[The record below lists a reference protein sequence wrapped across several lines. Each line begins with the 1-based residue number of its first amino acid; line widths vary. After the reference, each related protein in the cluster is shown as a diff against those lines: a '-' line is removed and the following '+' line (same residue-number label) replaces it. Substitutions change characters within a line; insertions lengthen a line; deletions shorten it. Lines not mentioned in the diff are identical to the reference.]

1 MAEQQISTQKGINF
15 GIPNVEPALLRE
27 KALSFVRSN
36 GPVLPLQIAKHLS
49 TNTIFAGAILSELIS
64 AKHIFVTH
72 ATIGSSPL
80 YYIKGQEEK
89 LGPSLYNYLKQKEK
103 QAYDKIK
110 ESKIIRESEA
120 EPWQR
125 VAMRDLKDF
134 CFPLTVTIDQEKIE
148 IFWKF
153 YLVSE
158 EEAKNLISSM
168 LKKEEPIEPIKEI
181 VKEEAIKE
189 EKQDVIQEISKQVI
203 EKPIKKP
210 FVKQKLEQTQLQE
223 IKEIVKDKALE
234 KDKFY
239 NYVKEFCSK
248 NNIQISEEFTI
259 SKNKEFDF
267 IAKIPSNIGLI
278 TYYIKA
284 KNKKSI
290 NEGDVSLAFS
300 ESQFKNLPCLFLT
313 TGKLNKKASLLLD
326 KKFQNVILRQ
336 I

>member
-181 VKEEAIKE
+181 VK
-189 EKQDVIQEISKQVI
+189 
-203 EKPIKKP
+203 
-210 FVKQKLEQTQLQE
+210 
-223 IKEIVKDKALE
+223 DKALE

-239 NYVKEFCSK
+239 NYIKEFCSK
-248 NNIQISEEFTI
+248 NNIRISEELVI

-267 IAKIPSNIGLI
+267 TAKIPSNIGLI

-290 NEGDVSLAFS
+290 NDGDISLAFS
-300 ESQFKNLPCLFLT
+300 ESQLRKLPCLFLT
-313 TGKLNKKASLLLD
+313 TGKLNKKASVILD
-326 KKFQNVILRQ
+326 KKFQNIILRQ

>member
-80 YYIKGQEEK
+80 YYVKGQEEK

-110 ESKIIRESEA
+110 ESKIIRESET

-158 EEAKNLISSM
+158 EEAKDLINSM
-168 LKKEEPIEPIKEI
+168 LKKEEHVEPIQE
-181 VKEEAIKE
+181 VIKQE
-189 EKQDVIQEISKQVI
+189 EKQEVIQEIFNKVI
-203 EKPIKKP
+203 EEKPIKKP
-210 FVKQKLEQTQLQE
+210 FVKPKPEQTQLPE
-223 IKEIVKDKALE
+223 IKEIVKDKTLE

-248 NNIQISEEFTI
+248 NNIQISEELVI

-267 IAKIPSNIGLI
+267 TAKIPSNIGLI

-290 NEGDVSLAFS
+290 NDGDISLAFS
-300 ESQFKNLPCLFLT
+300 ESQLRKLPCLFLT
-313 TGKLNKKASLLLD
+313 TGKLNKKASVILD
-326 KKFQNVILRQ
+326 KKFQNIILRQ

>member
-1 MAEQQISTQKGINF
+1 MAEQQISTQKGISF

-27 KALSFVRSN
+27 KALTFVKSN
-36 GPVLPLQIAKHLS
+36 GPVLPLQIGKHLG
-49 TNTIFAGAILSELIS
+49 TNTIFAGAILSELI
-64 AKHIFVTH
+64 AGKHIFVTH

-80 YYIKGQEEK
+80 YYVKGQEEK

-110 ESKIIRESEA
+110 EAKIVRESEA

-158 EEAKNLISSM
+158 EETKDLINSM
-168 LKKEEPIEPIKEI
+168 LKKEELVEPIQE
-181 VKEEAIKE
+181 VIKQE
-189 EKQDVIQEISKQVI
+189 EKQEVIQEIPKTLI
-203 EKPIKKP
+203 EEKLIKKP
-210 FVKQKLEQTQLQE
+210 VIKPKLEQTHLQE
-223 IKEIVKDKALE
+223 IKEPVKDKNLE

-239 NYVKEFCSK
+239 NYIKEFCSK
-248 NNIQISEEFTI
+248 NNIQISEEFTV

-284 KNKKSI
+284 TNKKTI

-300 ESQFKNLPCLFLT
+300 ESQLKKLPCLFLT
-313 TGKLNKKASLLLD
+313 TGKLNKKASLILN
-326 KKFQNVILRQ
+326 KKFQNIILRQ

>member
-1 MAEQQISTQKGINF
+1 MAEQLIPTQKGINF

-27 KALSFVRSN
+27 KALIFVKSN
-36 GPVLPLQIAKHLS
+36 GPVLPLQIGKHLG

-64 AKHIFVTH
+64 TKHIFVTH

-134 CFPLTVTIDQEKIE
+134 CFPLTVTIDKEKIE

-168 LKKEEPIEPIKEI
+168 LKKEEPVEPIQEVTKQ
-181 VKEEAIKE
+181 EEQE
-189 EKQDVIQEISKQVI
+189 VIQEISNKVI
-203 EKPIKKP
+203 EEKSIKKP
-210 FVKQKLEQTQLQE
+210 FINPKQEQVKLQE

-248 NNIQISEEFTI
+248 NNIQLVLAIENL
-259 SKNKEFDF
+259 KKG
-267 IAKIPSNIGLI
+267 NIW
-278 TYYIKA
+278 
-284 KNKKSI
+284 
-290 NEGDVSLAFS
+290 
-300 ESQFKNLPCLFLT
+300 
-313 TGKLNKKASLLLD
+313 D
-326 KKFQNVILRQ
+326 K
-336 I
+336 

>member
-1 MAEQQISTQKGINF
+1 
-15 GIPNVEPALLRE
+15 
-27 KALSFVRSN
+27 
-36 GPVLPLQIAKHLS
+36 
-49 TNTIFAGAILSELIS
+49 
-64 AKHIFVTH
+64 
-72 ATIGSSPL
+72 
-80 YYIKGQEEK
+80 
-89 LGPSLYNYLKQKEK
+89 
-103 QAYDKIK
+103 
-110 ESKIIRESEA
+110 
-120 EPWQR
+120 
-125 VAMRDLKDF
+125 LKDF

-168 LKKEEPIEPIKEI
+168 LKKEEPIKEF

-189 EKQDVIQEISKQVI
+189 EKQEVIQEISKQVI
-203 EKPIKKP
+203 EKAIKKP
-210 FVKQKLEQTQLQE
+210 YVKPKPEQTQLPE
-223 IKEIVKDKALE
+223 IKETVKDKSLE

-248 NNIQISEEFTI
+248 NNIQISEELVI

-267 IAKIPSNIGLI
+267 TAKIPSNIGLI

-290 NEGDVSLAFS
+290 NDGDISLAFS
-300 ESQFKNLPCLFLT
+300 ESQLRKLPCLFLT
-313 TGKLNKKASLLLD
+313 TGKLNKKASVILD

>member
-89 LGPSLYNYLKQKEK
+89 LGPSLYNYLRQKEK

-134 CFPLTVTIDQEKIE
+134 CFPLTVTIDKEKIE

-168 LKKEEPIEPIKEI
+168 LKKEEPVEPIQEVIKQ
-181 VKEEAIKE
+181 EEQE
-189 EKQDVIQEISKQVI
+189 VIQEISNKVI
-203 EKPIKKP
+203 EEKSIKKP
-210 FVKQKLEQTQLQE
+210 FINPNQEQVKLQE

-300 ESQFKNLPCLFLT
+300 ESQFKKLPCLFLT

>member
-125 VAMRDLKDF
+125 VAMCDLKDF

-168 LKKEEPIEPIKEI
+168 LKKEEPIKEF
-181 VKEEAIKE
+181 VKEEAIKA
-189 EKQDVIQEISKQVI
+189 EKQEVIQEISKQVI
-203 EKPIKKP
+203 EKPIKNPYVKP
-210 FVKQKLEQTQLQE
+210 KPEQTQLPE
-223 IKEIVKDKALE
+223 IKETVKDKSLE

-248 NNIQISEEFTI
+248 NNIQISEELVI

-267 IAKIPSNIGLI
+267 TAKIPSNIGLI

-284 KNKKSI
+284 KNYK
-290 NEGDVSLAFS
+290 
-300 ESQFKNLPCLFLT
+300 
-313 TGKLNKKASLLLD
+313 
-326 KKFQNVILRQ
+326 ILS
-336 I
+336 